1 MKGVSAI
8 IATILM
14 LIITIGLA
22 GTAYMYISGV
32 MTTRTA
38 VTLSVS
44 DVTCEGPASGDDMNI
59 IVFNDGTG
67 TAAAADLTI
76 YINGVDASAQCT
88 GVAVSPHSIAT
99 QTCTEDATDKF
110 ASGANEI
117 RIVHG
122 PTGNVARGIAY
133 C

>member
-32 MTTRTA
+32 LTTRTA

-44 DVTCEGPASGDDMNI
+44 DAVCSGTAAGDTIDVVT
-59 IVFNDGTG
+59 VNDGTNTATAG
-67 TAAAADLTI
+67 TITITVNGVDLCVEVDVPARSAATHRCTAAAAGDFVAG
-76 YINGVDASAQCT
+76 INNILVVYTGGSTRGVS
-88 GVAVSPHSIAT
+88 
-99 QTCTEDATDKF
+99 
-110 ASGANEI
+110 
-117 RIVHG
+117 
-122 PTGNVARGIAY
+122 Y